1 LKLSSVSH
9 EHHRFTNL
17 LDVLRFRAAAQS
29 GRFRFLDATG
39 AVESQWS
46 TRELLRH
53 SFGVARA
60 LDCFPR
66 GSRIAIVHPPGLP
79 YASAFYGTIA
89 AGMIPVPVYPPDRAA
104 LAQSLPRLEI
114 IFENAAVVALLT
126 SKSLEPLFDRIEEKS
141 PIAALPRI
149 VSSELEPSDDDGRP
163 APAAKDVAFLQFTS
177 GSTQSPRGVR
187 VTHANLL
194 HNSRLI
200 ETVFDNRQAMT
211 GVSWLPPYH
220 DLGLIGGIVQPV
232 FAGFDIDLMSPL
244 TFLRRPERWLQA
256 ISHSRARLTA
266 APNFA
271 YAMCVRRV
279 PDEVVRSLDL
289 SCLEYALCGAEP
301 IQIDVLRSFAEKFA
315 PAGLKRDALKP
326 CYGLAEATLLVSAT
340 RRGSGLRTVRIDED
354 ALSRNRVEPRADGG
368 REIISCGALAPEL
381 QVRIVDS
388 QTGETTSGVGEIIV
402 DGPSIAHGY
411 HEAPSETARTFTLRG
426 LKTGDLGFVHEGEL
440 YVVGRAKELM
450 IVRGRNF
457 YPQDLEHELKTH
469 LPVLRDARVIA
480 GTFDPDDSA
489 LPAILVEARN
499 AGAEH
504 AALVR
509 AVQAAIRRSVG
520 VAIEAAVVAKGSV
533 FRTSSGKL
541 ERRRTLAALRAGEL
555 TVYAA
560 SFEIEARIDAHI
572 VEAAEPLGAHGRDHA
587 SDEILSHLVTAL
599 AGLLRMRPR
608 DVSVDVTLPELGLDS
623 VAAAELNAEI
633 QDRHGVAVEMA
644 FMAGATLRQLAV
656 HVALSEHGPQPRSCD
671 TEHPP
676 VASYIREL
684 SPKDVLARPSL
695 FFFASTEISG
705 ARGPMYA
712 GLERAVRFAD
722 EAGFEAV
729 WLPERHFHGFGAPF
743 PNPAVLAAALA
754 VQTSSIQLRAG
765 SVVMPLN
772 HPLRVVEDWGMVDR
786 LSAGRVALSFTSGW
800 NPRDFVLNPSDY
812 AQRREKT
819 LEGIELV
826 RKLWRGEPQPFRD
839 GQGQTVEVESFPGP
853 IQRDLQV
860 WLTCTEGRER
870 FAEAGRRGFN
880 VLTAL
885 LFMDPKTVGEHIE
898 AYRQARAEAG
908 FDRGHVTV
916 AVHTYVGETEAEAR
930 DIARAPLQEYLRS
943 SAGLWAQRSAALATL
958 SEEEKTRALAYA
970 TERYMTSSL
979 VGSRRQC
986 AERVRELTQLGAD
999 ELACLTDFG
1008 IGAER
1013 AYTGLQLLASVW
1025 GVS

>member
-1 LKLSSVSH
+1 MSY
-9 EHHRFTNL
+9 EHHHLTNL
-17 LDVLRFRAAAQS
+17 LDVLRARAAAGS
-29 GRFRFLDATG
+29 GRFRFLDASG
-39 AVESQWS
+39 AVESEWS
-46 TRELLRH
+46 TSELLRH

-60 LDCFPR
+60 LDRFPR
-66 GSRIAIVHPPGLP
+66 GSRVAIVHPPGLP
-79 YASAFYGTIA
+79 YASAFYGAMA

-104 LAQSLPRLEI
+104 LAQSLPRLEL
-114 IFENAAVVALLT
+114 IFENAGVVALLT
-126 SKSLEPLFDRIEEKS
+126 SRSIEPLFERIEERNPKL
-141 PIAALPRI
+141 AALPRI
-149 VSSELEPSDDDGRP
+149 VSSELAPCDDDGRP
-163 APAAKDVAFLQFTS
+163 APRPSDVAFLQYTS

-187 VTHANLL
+187 VTHANLI

-200 ETVFDNRQAMT
+200 ETVFDNRRPMS

-232 FAGFDIDLMSPL
+232 YAGFNVDLMSPL

-271 YAMCVRRV
+271 YAMCVRRI
-279 PDEVVRSLDL
+279 PDETIRTLDL

-301 IQIDVLRSFAEKFA
+301 IQVDVLRAFAEKFA
-315 PAGLKRDALKP
+315 PAGLKLDALKP
-326 CYGLAEATLLVSAT
+326 CYGLAEATLLVTAT
-340 RRGSGLRTVRIDED
+340 RRGSGLATIRVDDE
-354 ALSRNRVEPRADGG
+354 ALSRNRVEPRRDGG
-368 REIISCGALAPEL
+368 RELASCGSVAPDL
-381 QVRIVDS
+381 QLRVIDP
-388 QTGETTSGVGEIIV
+388 QTGENTSGVGEIVV
-402 DGPSIAHGY
+402 DGPSVAHGY
-411 HEAPSETARTFTLRG
+411 HESPSETARTFTLRG
-426 LKTGDLGFVHEGEL
+426 LKTGDFGFVHEGEL

-450 IVRGRNF
+450 IVRGRNY
-457 YPQDLEHELKTH
+457 YPQDLELEVKAQ
-469 LPVLRDARVIA
+469 LPALRDAQVVA

-489 LPAILVEARN
+489 LPVVVVEARA
-499 AGAEH
+499 AGEDH
-504 AALVR
+504 AGLVH
-509 AVQAAIRRSVG
+509 AIQAAVRRSAG
-520 VAIEAAVVAKGSV
+520 IAIEAAVLAKGSV

-541 ERRRTLAALRAGEL
+541 ERRRTIAALRAGEL
-555 TVYAA
+555 TVHAA
-560 SFEIEARIDAHI
+560 SLEIEARIAAI
-572 VEAAEPLGAHGRDHA
+572 AAEPIPALGDGD
-587 SDEILSHLVTAL
+587 SSTEILHQLTAAL
-599 AGLLRMRPR
+599 AQLLRLRPR
-608 DVSVDVTLPELGLDS
+608 DVDADVPLPELGLDS
-623 VAAAELNAEI
+623 VAAAELNATI
-633 QDRHGVAVEMA
+633 HDRHGVAVEMS
-644 FMAGATLRQLAV
+644 FMAGATLRELAL
-656 HVALSEHGPQPRSCD
+656 HVAHSEPGASGADPERPCA
-671 TEHPP
+671 
-676 VASYIREL
+676 ASYIREIA
-684 SPKDVLARPSL
+684 PHDVLARPSL
-695 FFFASTEISG
+695 FFFASTEVTG

-754 VQTSSIQLRAG
+754 VQTSNIQLRAG

-812 AQRREKT
+812 ANRREKT

-826 RKLWRGEPQPFRD
+826 RKLWRGEPQPFVD
-839 GQGQTVEVESFPGP
+839 GQGQTVSVESFPGP
-853 IQRDLQV
+853 LQRDLPV

-870 FAEAGRRGFN
+870 FVDAGRRGFN

-885 LFMDPKTVGEHIE
+885 LFMDTATLGENIA
-898 AYRQARAEAG
+898 AYREARAEAG
-908 FDRGHVTV
+908 FDPGHVTV
-916 AVHTYVGETEAEAR
+916 AVHTYVGETEAVAR
-930 DIARAPLQEYLRS
+930 DVARAPLQEYLRS

-958 SEEEKTRALAYA
+958 SETEKTRALAYA

-986 AERVRELTQLGAD
+986 AERVGELSRLGAD

-1013 AYTGLQLLASVW
+1013 AFTGLQLLASVW